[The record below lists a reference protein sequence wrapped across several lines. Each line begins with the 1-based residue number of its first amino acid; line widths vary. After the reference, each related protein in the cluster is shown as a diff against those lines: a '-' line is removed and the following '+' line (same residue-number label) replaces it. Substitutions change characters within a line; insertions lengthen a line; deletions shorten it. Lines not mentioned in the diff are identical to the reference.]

1 MCVFLG
7 LAQYSG
13 DPRIEWHLNA
23 YSSKDAVLDA
33 VKNLPYKGGNTLTG
47 ATFQKFYIYIYTYIF
62 FFLWY
67 HPSIVSVSRPRL
79 DLHPGELLQA
89 WSRLTPGRPQ
99 DRDPHHRR
107 EIPGWR
113 DTSCRKPEELRS
125 GAVCYRWGRTHAGAL
140 VSSRVK
146 KTFRC
151 AITASPLRRRLSPQ
165 AFRFEFVRLSHSRD
179 CDVSGTPRGLSA
191 YTDSDRV
198 KDQRSSWQHIFRWNT
213 RIIMTN
219 VLTGTFLTGSTEL
232 ITLNCVSNSKLCW
245 PSRFFA
251 RPAAKCVTW
260 PSFTNCGSESLVW
273 RLQLLGCADSASV

>member
-1 MCVFLG
+1 MLWRTCPTKEETPW
-7 LAQYSG
+7 Q
-13 DPRIEWHLNA
+13 
-23 YSSKDAVLDA
+23 VL
-33 VKNLPYKGGNTLTG
+33 LFRSFT
-47 ATFQKFYIYIYTYIF
+47 YIYTYIY

-191 YTDSDRV
+191 YTGSRLRPC
-198 KDQRSSWQHIFRWNT
+198 QRSKVIVATHISLKHKNNYDKCSHRDVFD
-213 RIIMTN
+213 RIYRINHT
-219 VLTGTFLTGSTEL
+219 
-232 ITLNCVSNSKLCW
+232 
-245 PSRFFA
+245 
-251 RPAAKCVTW
+251 
-260 PSFTNCGSESLVW
+260 
-273 RLQLLGCADSASV
+273 